1 MTLRQKALSGAKWTT
16 TSTGIN
22 LLLQFIQLAVIARIL
37 GPSALGLMGMVMIVI
52 GFSQAFA
59 DMGISNA
66 IIHRQN
72 ISKKQLSSLYWLN
85 IFAGLVIFLILILIS
100 PFVASLYQEP
110 KIQGLIYWAAA
121 IFLITPFGQQFQI
134 LLQKE
139 LKFNYIAIIEVISTL
154 IGTIT
159 TITLAYLGYGVI
171 TIVWGQLANA
181 VVKVV
186 LLVTFVGRDWK
197 PNIFFNKSDLEGFL
211 SFGLYQMGE
220 RTLNYFNKNL
230 DYIVIGKFLGPEA
243 LGYYTLAYNIIIL
256 PVSKIN
262 PILTRVAFPI
272 FSKIQDQNSKLKEG
286 YLKILNILSFINFP
300 IFIGLAST
308 SLLFI
313 PTIFGEEWS
322 KSILLIQIL
331 AGVGLLRSTGN
342 PAGSLLL
349 SKGRADLGFKWNLF
363 LMFTQIPGILLG
375 LFFGGVV
382 GVALAY
388 LLLEVMYS
396 ILNYRIII
404 RSLIGPCLV
413 KYIGSMWPAFWISI
427 IMGIL
432 VFTSNIFFN
441 MEINT
446 ANLIVQIIIGFLVY
460 IILSLKF
467 NKDIT
472 IQLKKIVQN
481 KFFRQDN
488 AVKKL

>member
-22 LLLQFIQLAVIARIL
+22 MILQFIQLALIARIL

-66 IIHRQN
+66 IIHRQS
-72 ISKKQLSSLYWLN
+72 ITKKQLSSLYWLN
-85 IFAGLVIFLILILIS
+85 IFAGLVIFILLIIIS
-100 PFVASLYQEP
+100 PFVASFYQEP
-110 KIQGLIYWAAA
+110 KIQELIYWAAA

-139 LKFNYIAIIEVISTL
+139 LKFNYLAKIEVISTL
-154 IGTIT
+154 VGTIT
-159 TITLAYLGYGVI
+159 TITFAYLGYGVI

-181 VVKVV
+181 TIKVV
-186 LLVTFVGRDWK
+186 LLVAFVGRDWK
-197 PNIFFNKSDLEGFL
+197 PQIHFNKSDLEGFL

-243 LGYYTLAYNIIIL
+243 LGYYTLAYNLIIL

-262 PILTRVAFPI
+262 PIITRVAFPI
-272 FSKIQDQNSKLKEG
+272 FSKVQDQNSKLRKG
-286 YLKILNILSFINFP
+286 YLQILNILSFVNFP

-308 SLLFI
+308 SLLFV

-322 KSILLIQIL
+322 NSILLIQIL

-349 SKGRADLGFKWNLF
+349 SKGRADLGFKWNLL
-363 LMFTQIPGILLG
+363 LMFTQVPGILLG
-375 LFFGGVV
+375 LFYGGVV
-382 GVALAY
+382 GVAIAY
-388 LLLEVMYS
+388 LFLEIIYC

-404 RSLIGPCLV
+404 RGLIGPCLV
-413 KYIGSMWPAFWISI
+413 EYIGSMWSALWISI
-427 IMGIL
+427 VMGVI
-432 VFTSNIFFN
+432 VFTSSAFFQFESS
-441 MEINT
+441 MT
-446 ANLIVQIIIGFLVY
+446 NLIVQIIIGLLIY
-460 IILSLKF
+460 LILSLKF

-472 IQLKKIVQN
+472 VELKRFVQN
-481 KFFRQDN
+481 KFFRRDN
-488 AVKKL
+488 AVER